1 MDFKDF
7 INQIKELADPAVF
20 AIIAKLAIAFYFLKL
35 LFKGF
40 KASLKF
46 IFAIKEKSDNY
57 EEMQNNY
64 KEWKKINLE
73 NKEEMKEIKE
83 SSNKANLA
91 NQERDLKTHETLEFV
106 IAEIKNVKTDLNAY
120 KSVKHSG
127 DTEITD
133 LKLTVKLA
141 HAVLEKIDKKL

>member
-57 EEMQNNY
+57 EEML
-64 KEWKKINLE
+64 KTNLE
-73 NKEEMKEIKE
+73 NKEQIAQLKEAGE
-83 SSNKANLA
+83 KASIA
-91 NQERDLKTHETLEFV
+91 NEKRDLKTHETLEFV
-106 IAEIKNVKTDLNAY
+106 ITEIKNVKTDLNAY